1 VAAMK
6 LGRIEIKVMDALW
19 ARGPSSVREVQ
30 EQFPEAERPAYTTV
44 QTMLY
49 RLERKKAVR
58 RTGKVGNALVF
69 EAVVSEASAQH
80 RMIDD
85 LLGLLGGRTQ
95 PLMAHLIDTGRLTL
109 EEVKEAEQR
118 LLELKE
124 KGKQP

>member
-1 VAAMK
+1 MAAMK

-95 PLMAHLIDTGRLTL
+95 PLMVHLIDTGRLTL